1 MRVTLTF
8 TNVVTAIE
16 GECYLASMFLSRNSR
31 SRLIFRYVAGVLLLL
46 VVVVMVRPLRNS
58 LIPVWPRIWRDVST
72 LDIVRMYNVIHASTP
87 LYFLPQPCSTSA
99 QNPSGWDGELTA
111 YLIAVSRDTATR
123 RHSQQGLQDALQA
136 DRDFFLEPRHVQS
149 EVASLRNVSAA
160 VLLRASHT
168 QRRADHWL
176 SQSGERVAKYGRF
189 RPLLTPADTQSAVTL
204 LMTFD
209 LACRAAGVT
218 YFLTAGSLLGWYR
231 HGGLIPWDDD
241 LDVALNVQH
250 AHRAWKILSCLPG
263 LGLRVVG
270 GAGAQWKLFYLTPG
284 KAKGFPSVDIML
296 VTSDQRFV
304 WSLVPFAFPKDMTF
318 HYQNVVPLRSET
330 FEGVRVL
337 VPRLARAE
345 LARLYDAE
353 QCVSPEYDHRRDVG
367 LKAAN
372 VTHVPCAELTGMY
385 TLRNV

>member
-1 MRVTLTF
+1 
-8 TNVVTAIE
+8 
-16 GECYLASMFLSRNSR
+16 MF
-31 SRLIFRYVAGVLLLL
+31 
-46 VVVVMVRPLRNS
+46 
-58 LIPVWPRIWRDVST
+58 
-72 LDIVRMYNVIHASTP
+72 
-87 LYFLPQPCSTSA
+87 Q
-99 QNPSGWDGELTA
+99 
-111 YLIAVSRDTATR
+111 
-123 RHSQQGLQDALQA
+123 
-136 DRDFFLEPRHVQS
+136 
-149 EVASLRNVSAA
+149 
-160 VLLRASHT
+160 
-168 QRRADHWL
+168 
-176 SQSGERVAKYGRF
+176 
-189 RPLLTPADTQSAVTL
+189 
-204 LMTFD
+204 
-209 LACRAAGVT
+209 
-218 YFLTAGSLLGWYR
+218 
-231 HGGLIPWDDD
+231 
-241 LDVALNVQH
+241 
-250 AHRAWKILSCLPG
+250 ILSCLPG